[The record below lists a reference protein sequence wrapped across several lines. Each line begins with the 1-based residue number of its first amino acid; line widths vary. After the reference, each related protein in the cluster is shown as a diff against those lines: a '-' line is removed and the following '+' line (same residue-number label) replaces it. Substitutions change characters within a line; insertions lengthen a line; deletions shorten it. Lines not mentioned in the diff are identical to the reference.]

1 MPTGDD
7 LLPLLTPRPHHDAA
21 LRTTILAASRRPIRR
36 RVWLRRATTTAG
48 LTALVAASF
57 VAGRSSVVIPE
68 AVATLS
74 PPVQVESAPE
84 PRPVPSEVTPPVEWT
99 AEQYELKAEL
109 ATESAEVAAY
119 YRRAGDA
126 FLKSRTDVKQA
137 ARCYRLHLA
146 AAGPDG
152 RAVAVSD
159 SWLLMALKN

>member
-1 MPTGDD
+1 MPTDDD

-21 LRTTILAASRRPIRR
+21 LRAAILAATRRPIRR
-36 RVWLRRATTTAG
+36 RAWLRRGATTAG
-48 LTALVAASF
+48 LTALLATSF
-57 VAGRSSVVIPE
+57 VAGRSSVVVPE
-68 AVATLS
+68 SVATAL
-74 PPVQVESAPE
+74 PPVQVELAPD

-99 AEQYELKAEL
+99 AEQFELKAEL
-109 ATESAEVAAY
+109 ATESAEIAAY

>member
-1 MPTGDD
+1 MPTDDD

-21 LRTTILAASRRPIRR
+21 LRATILAASRRPIRR
-36 RVWLRRATTTAG
+36 RAWLRRATTTAG
-48 LTALVAASF
+48 LTALLSASF
-57 VAGRSSVVIPE
+57 FAGRNSVVVPE
-68 AVATLS
+68 VVVIAL
-74 PPVQVESAPE
+74 PLVEVELAPE
-84 PRPVPSEVTPPVEWT
+84 PRPVPSEVLPPVEWT

-109 ATESAEVAAY
+109 ATESAEIAAY

-137 ARCYRLHLA
+137 ARCYGLHLA

-152 RAVAVSD
+152 RAIAASD

>member
-1 MPTGDD
+1 MPTDDD
-7 LLPLLTPRPHHDAA
+7 LLPLLTPRPDHDAA
-21 LRTTILAASRRPIRR
+21 LRTTILAASRRPVRR
-36 RVWLRRATTTAG
+36 RVWLRRATATAG
-48 LTALVAASF
+48 LTVLVAASF
-57 VAGRSSVVIPE
+57 FAGRSSVVIPE
-68 AVATLS
+68 AVAAAL
-74 PPVQVESAPE
+74 PPAEVESAPE

-99 AEQYELKAEL
+99 AEQFELKAEL
-109 ATESAEVAAY
+109 ATESADVAAY

-152 RAVAVSD
+152 RAVAASD